1 MAKQCRDYQC
11 MYCMDTPELPLKGN
25 YNQYNYKIYFKDT
38 GLLIGSLDE
47 EAQVDLRHNKNYNT
61 YKGAI
66 YENIVADMLVKQ
78 GYPVYF
84 YRNETGTIE
93 MEFFYGS
100 LLFNIFLKRFLCDE
114 RHQNVLSKLEVIK
127 SE

>member
-1 MAKQCRDYQC
+1 
-11 MYCMDTPELPLKGN
+11 MYCMDTSELPLKGN

-38 GLLIGSLDE
+38 GLLIGSLEE

-93 MEFFYGS
+93 MEFFYCS

-114 RHQNVLSKLEVIK
+114 RHQNV
-127 SE
+127 